1 MAKKCISIVIVD
13 DNDMM
18 RSILRSMLRGDVYEV
33 IGEARNGV
41 LAVEMAGRLKP
52 DIVCLD
58 VIMPE
63 KNGLDALCE
72 IKVARPET
80 EVVMITS
87 NADPETVQESI
98 QNGASGFIIKPFNAA
113 RVFDTLEK
121 VALRIRQQAKLFRQP
136 RMAAKI
142 AVFERLTAACCKP
155 ASITAGSAQRR
166 NGLVVFSSAS
176 VEGTLGKPTARK
188 AATSTTRCC
197 SAEFSGSTASAK
209 RRLASV
215 YSWAQ

>member
-1 MAKKCISIVIVD
+1 MAKKRISIVIVD

-18 RSILRSMLRGDVYEV
+18 RSILRSMLRGDLYEV
-33 IGEARNGV
+33 IGEARNGL

-113 RVFDTLEK
+113 RVLDTLEK
-121 VALRIRQQAKLFRQP
+121 VALRIRQQA
-136 RMAAKI
+136 
-142 AVFERLTAACCKP
+142 
-155 ASITAGSAQRR
+155 
-166 NGLVVFSSAS
+166 N
-176 VEGTLGKPTARK
+176 
-188 AATSTTRCC
+188 
-197 SAEFSGSTASAK
+197 
-209 RRLASV
+209 
-215 YSWAQ
+215 

>member
-1 MAKKCISIVIVD
+1 MTKKRISIVIVD

-113 RVFDTLEK
+113 RILDTLEK
-121 VALRIRQQAKLFRQP
+121 VALRIRQQA
-136 RMAAKI
+136 
-142 AVFERLTAACCKP
+142 
-155 ASITAGSAQRR
+155 
-166 NGLVVFSSAS
+166 N
-176 VEGTLGKPTARK
+176 
-188 AATSTTRCC
+188 
-197 SAEFSGSTASAK
+197 
-209 RRLASV
+209 
-215 YSWAQ
+215 

>member
-113 RVFDTLEK
+113 RVLDTLEK
-121 VALRIRQQAKLFRQP
+121 VALRIRQQP
-136 RMAAKI
+136 
-142 AVFERLTAACCKP
+142 
-155 ASITAGSAQRR
+155 S
-166 NGLVVFSSAS
+166 
-176 VEGTLGKPTARK
+176 
-188 AATSTTRCC
+188 
-197 SAEFSGSTASAK
+197 
-209 RRLASV
+209 
-215 YSWAQ
+215 